1 MQTGK
6 GQRQQ
11 QASEATESGMQ
22 TRAASALEESVI
34 QEDGNDKEHEFQIA
48 KQLPVWKVPQRK
60 GSESLTSHTHLD
72 TRKHI
77 CESCGVACGTMVSQ
91 GSGLR
96 GSFRA
101 LSIAFKVQNSEL

>member
-1 MQTGK
+1 MTKNTNSKSLSNYQFEK
-6 GQRQQ
+6 CH
-11 QASEATESGMQ
+11 
-22 TRAASALEESVI
+22 
-34 QEDGNDKEHEFQIA
+34 KER
-48 KQLPVWKVPQRK
+48 V
-60 GSESLTSHTHLD
+60 ESLTSHTHLD

-91 GSGLR
+91 GSGLW